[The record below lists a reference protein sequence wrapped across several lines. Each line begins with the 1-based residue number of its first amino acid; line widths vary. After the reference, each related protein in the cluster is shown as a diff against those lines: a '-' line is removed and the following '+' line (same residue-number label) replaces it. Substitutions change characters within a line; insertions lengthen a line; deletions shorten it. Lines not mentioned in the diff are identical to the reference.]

1 MIYSIQTGPYR
12 FILNPR
18 PSDPAP
24 GLELAKGGPS
34 TAYLKTKP
42 DSSLI
47 EPDSDKYKHKQRPAS
62 KGSLGRRCRGTRGKG
77 HGPRSFL
84 YR

>member
-47 EPDSDKYKHKQRPAS
+47 EPDSDTTCIEEVSDIGMLSEQAAA
-62 KGSLGRRCRGTRGKG
+62 
-77 HGPRSFL
+77 FL
-84 YR
+84 SVSGIREPDP